1 MEIFRILA
9 LLFVTICS
17 AQPPS
22 LFLPAD
28 KCWISPKFR
37 QECGFAGIAGSECV
51 RRGCCFDVGSR
62 DVPPCFYSLDN
73 LPVCTKDGRVLIA
86 ISKDLTLPPVNLTT
100 VHLKDGH
107 GAECSPTV
115 ASVDTVLFEFA
126 LTECGTSQRLDGVDV
141 VYETDVLAQFEILD
155 GALGSVSR
163 DSPFRLHV
171 QCSYKG
177 SQESELQ
184 LKPRVYT
191 LSPPL
196 PATETGI
203 LLLELRIA
211 RDAAYRS
218 WYVAS
223 DYPILSV
230 LREPVF
236 VEVRVLNR
244 NDPSLVLVLNECW
257 ASPTAEPYSQLQW
270 KLLVN
275 RCPFTGDNYKSRL
288 LPLDAASH
296 LRFPT
301 HHKRFV
307 VSTFTFW
314 ERVSGRPLS
323 GEVYFHCSAEVC
335 SPSSR
340 ENCTASCSP
349 MRRRSTNNQPGTLVT
364 TGPIIFLE
372 DGERLSAGIQQE
384 EKVCTKDGRVLIA
397 ISKDLTLPPVNL
409 TTVHLKDGHGA
420 ECSPTVA
427 SVDTVLFEFALTEC
441 GTSQRLDGVDVVY
454 ETDVLAQFEILD
466 GALGSVSRDS
476 PFRLHVQCSYKGSQE
491 SELQLKPRVY
501 TLSPPLP
508 ATETGILLLELR
520 IARDAAYRSWYVA
533 SDYPILSV
541 LREPVFVEVRVLN
554 RNDPS
559 LVLVLNECWAS
570 PTAEPYSQ
578 LQWKLLVNRC
588 PFTGDNYKSRLLPLD
603 AASHLRFPTHHKR
616 FVVSTFTFWERV
628 SGRPLSGEVYFHCS
642 AEVCSP
648 SSRENCTASCSPM
661 RRRSTNNQPGTLVTT
676 GPIIFLEDGE
686 RLSAGIQQEEKGLKR
701 LSLHQNLIFN
711 IVTFWNALCISFC
724 ES

>member
-1 MEIFRILA
+1 MNPQWALRLWEVVILGTLRLIQAQENADAPLEQQQTQEGHNYMNYGA
-9 LLFVTICS
+9 LYNFTDGICI
-17 AQPPS
+17 PT
-22 LFLPAD
+22 
-28 KCWISPKFR
+28 
-37 QECGFAGIAGSECV
+37 V
-51 RRGCCFDVGSR
+51 RDWSR
-62 DVPPCFYSLDN
+62 DKAYFNTWLQVHSGNDKVCIQCSTDAIRVSCIRRKETKKSDSDLHGD
-73 LPVCTKDGRVLIA
+73 LCTKDGRVLIA

-349 MRRRSTNNQPGTLVT
+349 MRRRSTNDQPGTLVT

-384 EKVCTKDGRVLIA
+384 EKDAAVDSPSHVLPGVA
-397 ISKDLTLPPVNL
+397 VGVALLSVALLV
-409 TTVHLKDGHGA
+409 A
-420 ECSPTVA
+420 TVA
-427 SVDTVLFEFALTEC
+427 VWKMDVAHRVGSEC
-441 GTSQRLDGVDVVY
+441 RSM
-454 ETDVLAQFEILD
+454 
-466 GALGSVSRDS
+466 
-476 PFRLHVQCSYKGSQE
+476 
-491 SELQLKPRVY
+491 EL
-501 TLSPPLP
+501 
-508 ATETGILLLELR
+508 
-520 IARDAAYRSWYVA
+520 
-533 SDYPILSV
+533 
-541 LREPVFVEVRVLN
+541 
-554 RNDPS
+554 
-559 LVLVLNECWAS
+559 
-570 PTAEPYSQ
+570 
-578 LQWKLLVNRC
+578 
-588 PFTGDNYKSRLLPLD
+588 
-603 AASHLRFPTHHKR
+603 
-616 FVVSTFTFWERV
+616 
-628 SGRPLSGEVYFHCS
+628 
-642 AEVCSP
+642 
-648 SSRENCTASCSPM
+648 
-661 RRRSTNNQPGTLVTT
+661 
-676 GPIIFLEDGE
+676 
-686 RLSAGIQQEEKGLKR
+686 
-701 LSLHQNLIFN
+701 
-711 IVTFWNALCISFC
+711 
-724 ES
+724 

>member
-1 MEIFRILA
+1 MDIRR
-9 LLFVTICS
+9 
-17 AQPPS
+17 QPIHRNE
-22 LFLPAD
+22 D
-28 KCWISPKFR
+28 REVKEGK
-37 QECGFAGIAGSECV
+37 GS
-51 RRGCCFDVGSR
+51 VG
-62 DVPPCFYSLDN
+62 DGPCK
-73 LPVCTKDGRVLIA
+73 VCTKDGRVLIA

-115 ASVDTVLFEFA
+115 AS
-126 LTECGTSQRLDGVDV
+126 LDGVDV

-314 ERVSGRPLS
+314 ERVTGRPLS

-349 MRRRSTNNQPGTLVT
+349 KRRRSTNDQSGTLVT

-384 EKVCTKDGRVLIA
+384 EKDAAVDSPSHVLPGVA
-397 ISKDLTLPPVNL
+397 VGVALLSVVLLV
-409 TTVHLKDGHGA
+409 G
-420 ECSPTVA
+420 TVA
-427 SVDTVLFEFALTEC
+427 VWKMDVGHRVGSEC
-441 GTSQRLDGVDVVY
+441 RSM
-454 ETDVLAQFEILD
+454 
-466 GALGSVSRDS
+466 
-476 PFRLHVQCSYKGSQE
+476 
-491 SELQLKPRVY
+491 EL
-501 TLSPPLP
+501 
-508 ATETGILLLELR
+508 
-520 IARDAAYRSWYVA
+520 
-533 SDYPILSV
+533 
-541 LREPVFVEVRVLN
+541 
-554 RNDPS
+554 
-559 LVLVLNECWAS
+559 
-570 PTAEPYSQ
+570 
-578 LQWKLLVNRC
+578 
-588 PFTGDNYKSRLLPLD
+588 
-603 AASHLRFPTHHKR
+603 
-616 FVVSTFTFWERV
+616 
-628 SGRPLSGEVYFHCS
+628 
-642 AEVCSP
+642 
-648 SSRENCTASCSPM
+648 
-661 RRRSTNNQPGTLVTT
+661 
-676 GPIIFLEDGE
+676 
-686 RLSAGIQQEEKGLKR
+686 
-701 LSLHQNLIFN
+701 
-711 IVTFWNALCISFC
+711 
-724 ES
+724 

>member
-1 MEIFRILA
+1 MTAWSRRGYVTSGGGHIQHENVVREFVEVVKLPAAAALINIKAHRKMECKEQQGNMLADQAARNTTERAVPQTIQVAALGPGELNIKRVQEESGTGVEIKLILIHGYKSTREMIKYAYNA
-9 LLFVTICS
+9 LLMQQES
-17 AQPPS
+17 AASDEKKQ
-22 LFLPAD
+22 
-28 KCWISPKFR
+28 K
-37 QECGFAGIAGSECV
+37 
-51 RRGCCFDVGSR
+51 
-62 DVPPCFYSLDN
+62 N
-73 LPVCTKDGRVLIA
+73 LTVCTKDGRVLIA

-349 MRRRSTNNQPGTLVT
+349 MRQRSTNNQPGTLVT

-384 EKVCTKDGRVLIA
+384 EKDAAVDSPSHVLPGVA
-397 ISKDLTLPPVNL
+397 VGVALFSVALLV
-409 TTVHLKDGHGA
+409 G
-420 ECSPTVA
+420 TVA
-427 SVDTVLFEFALTEC
+427 VWKMDVAHRVGSEC
-441 GTSQRLDGVDVVY
+441 RSM
-454 ETDVLAQFEILD
+454 
-466 GALGSVSRDS
+466 
-476 PFRLHVQCSYKGSQE
+476 
-491 SELQLKPRVY
+491 EL
-501 TLSPPLP
+501 
-508 ATETGILLLELR
+508 
-520 IARDAAYRSWYVA
+520 
-533 SDYPILSV
+533 
-541 LREPVFVEVRVLN
+541 
-554 RNDPS
+554 
-559 LVLVLNECWAS
+559 
-570 PTAEPYSQ
+570 
-578 LQWKLLVNRC
+578 
-588 PFTGDNYKSRLLPLD
+588 
-603 AASHLRFPTHHKR
+603 
-616 FVVSTFTFWERV
+616 
-628 SGRPLSGEVYFHCS
+628 
-642 AEVCSP
+642 
-648 SSRENCTASCSPM
+648 
-661 RRRSTNNQPGTLVTT
+661 
-676 GPIIFLEDGE
+676 
-686 RLSAGIQQEEKGLKR
+686 
-701 LSLHQNLIFN
+701 
-711 IVTFWNALCISFC
+711 
-724 ES
+724 

>member
-372 DGERLSAGIQQE
+372 NGERLAAGIQQE
-384 EKVCTKDGRVLIA
+384 EKDAAVDSPSHVLPGVA
-397 ISKDLTLPPVNL
+397 VGVALFSVALLV
-409 TTVHLKDGHGA
+409 G
-420 ECSPTVA
+420 TVA
-427 SVDTVLFEFALTEC
+427 VWKMDVAHRVGSEC
-441 GTSQRLDGVDVVY
+441 RSM
-454 ETDVLAQFEILD
+454 
-466 GALGSVSRDS
+466 
-476 PFRLHVQCSYKGSQE
+476 
-491 SELQLKPRVY
+491 EL
-501 TLSPPLP
+501 
-508 ATETGILLLELR
+508 
-520 IARDAAYRSWYVA
+520 
-533 SDYPILSV
+533 
-541 LREPVFVEVRVLN
+541 
-554 RNDPS
+554 
-559 LVLVLNECWAS
+559 
-570 PTAEPYSQ
+570 
-578 LQWKLLVNRC
+578 
-588 PFTGDNYKSRLLPLD
+588 
-603 AASHLRFPTHHKR
+603 
-616 FVVSTFTFWERV
+616 
-628 SGRPLSGEVYFHCS
+628 
-642 AEVCSP
+642 
-648 SSRENCTASCSPM
+648 
-661 RRRSTNNQPGTLVTT
+661 
-676 GPIIFLEDGE
+676 
-686 RLSAGIQQEEKGLKR
+686 
-701 LSLHQNLIFN
+701 
-711 IVTFWNALCISFC
+711 
-724 ES
+724 

>member
-1 MEIFRILA
+1 MDI
-9 LLFVTICS
+9 
-17 AQPPS
+17 
-22 LFLPAD
+22 
-28 KCWISPKFR
+28 
-37 QECGFAGIAGSECV
+37 
-51 RRGCCFDVGSR
+51 RREPIHRNGDREVKEG
-62 DVPPCFYSLDN
+62 
-73 LPVCTKDGRVLIA
+73 K
-86 ISKDLTLPPVNLTT
+86 
-100 VHLKDGH
+100 
-107 GAECSPTV
+107 
-115 ASVDTVLFEFA
+115 
-126 LTECGTSQRLDGVDV
+126 
-141 VYETDVLAQFEILD
+141 
-155 GALGSVSR
+155 GSV
-163 DSPFRLHV
+163 
-171 QCSYKG
+171 
-177 SQESELQ
+177 
-184 LKPRVYT
+184 
-191 LSPPL
+191 
-196 PATETGI
+196 
-203 LLLELRIA
+203 
-211 RDAAYRS
+211 
-218 WYVAS
+218 
-223 DYPILSV
+223 
-230 LREPVF
+230 
-236 VEVRVLNR
+236 
-244 NDPSLVLVLNECW
+244 
-257 ASPTAEPYSQLQW
+257 
-270 KLLVN
+270 
-275 RCPFTGDNYKSRL
+275 GD
-288 LPLDAASH
+288 
-296 LRFPT
+296 
-301 HHKRFV
+301 
-307 VSTFTFW
+307 
-314 ERVSGRPLS
+314 
-323 GEVYFHCSAEVC
+323 
-335 SPSSR
+335 
-340 ENCTASCSP
+340 
-349 MRRRSTNNQPGTLVT
+349 
-364 TGPIIFLE
+364 GPC
-372 DGERLSAGIQQE
+372 
-384 EKVCTKDGRVLIA
+384 KVCTKDGRVLIA

-648 SSRENCTASCSPM
+648 SSRENCTASCSPK
-661 RRRSTNNQPGTLVTT
+661 RRRSTNDQSGTLVTT

-686 RLSAGIQQEEKGLKR
+686 SLSAGIQQEEKVWAVAEQQWKLNTESEQLLGIVKYRLITDPLQSMKEVKGAKRMSGADSGLKVGSMEAESIAEALNYYLALVLTKEDAAQVSDR
-701 LSLHQNLIFN
+701 RFVSKVDTNGIKGIDKDLDIMHGKIN
-711 IVTFWNALCISFC
+711 ICQ
-724 ES
+724 